1 MPTQDQID
9 QYHRIHLEFGC
20 IASLNY
26 MIKCL
31 SRTNGS
37 TDDSEIYFITINPSS
52 DVTLEDFKSKVLSM
66 KTRPFMKNMTTCFE
80 QRGKDEKHQGTGIHA
95 HIIVDKVAHY
105 SPKQVQTRLYN
116 SFKHMCG
123 NSNHIDVR
131 KYPASY
137 KSDKIAYMKGD
148 KWDAD
153 KEAAV
158 KINLRWREKNN
169 IESLYI

>member
-1 MPTQDQID
+1 
-9 QYHRIHLEFGC
+9 
-20 IASLNY
+20 
-26 MIKCL
+26 
-31 SRTNGS
+31 
-37 TDDSEIYFITINPSS
+37 
-52 DVTLEDFKSKVLSM
+52 
-66 KTRPFMKNMTTCFE
+66 
-80 QRGKDEKHQGTGIHA
+80 
-95 HIIVDKVAHY
+95 
-105 SPKQVQTRLYN
+105 
-116 SFKHMCG
+116 MCG